1 MSINP
6 ALRVGV
12 LALRGARGLR
22 NTWALRVG
30 VLITAALAASAQNF
44 HATIATEDG
53 SPLPT
58 SPQIIPDLSERL
70 VQECQILN
78 IFGNGSVQY
87 LVNPR
92 SRPYDPAT
100 ADACSVTIRLKGYRP
115 AQVTLRNDA
124 TIVLKRAGLHEGST
138 VSATALNAPEPAK
151 KAYGK
156 GVNAMN
162 DEKWAAAQKNLEKA
176 VEIDPDYAQA
186 WSDLGEVLQKQ
197 SKAKEARAAWEKAIA
212 ADPKYIKPYI
222 QLTMLDLAEKRP
234 EDAITIGGKAVA
246 MNPLE
251 FPQLYFFYAVANFNL
266 KHLDVAET
274 NARRATELDSA
285 HEVPQAELL
294 LGSVLAAKS
303 DRAGAL
309 KHFRKYLEI
318 LPKAKDADQVKRAIA
333 QLEAPGDAK

>member
-1 MSINP
+1 MSTNP
-6 ALRVGV
+6 ALRVGIFV
-12 LALRGARGLR
+12 LA
-22 NTWALRVG
+22 ALGSV
-30 VLITAALAASAQNF
+30 AAASAQSY
-44 HATIATEDG
+44 HATITTEDG

-58 SPQIIPDLSERL
+58 SPQIIPSLSDRL
-70 VQECQILN
+70 VQECAIVN

-87 LVNPR
+87 VVNLR

-100 ADACSVTIRLKGYRP
+100 ADVCTVTIRLKGYRP
-115 AQVTLRNDA
+115 MEATLRNDA
-124 TIVLKRAGLHEGST
+124 TIVLKRMGLHEGST

-162 DEKWAAAQKNLEKA
+162 DEKWPAAQKNFEKA

-197 SKAKEARAAWEKAIA
+197 SKPTEARAAWEKAVQ

-222 QLTMLDLAEKRP
+222 QLTALDLAEKRS
-234 EDAITIGGKAVA
+234 EDAVEIGGKAVA

-251 FPQLYFFYAVANFNL
+251 FPQLYFYYAAANYNL

-274 NARRATELDSA
+274 SARRATELDNA
-285 HEVPQAELL
+285 HEIPRAELL
-294 LGSVLAAKS
+294 LGSILVAKG
-303 DRAGAL
+303 DRAGGL
-309 KHFRKYLEI
+309 QHFRKYLEI
-318 LPKAKDADQVKRAIA
+318 VPKAPDADQVKRAIA